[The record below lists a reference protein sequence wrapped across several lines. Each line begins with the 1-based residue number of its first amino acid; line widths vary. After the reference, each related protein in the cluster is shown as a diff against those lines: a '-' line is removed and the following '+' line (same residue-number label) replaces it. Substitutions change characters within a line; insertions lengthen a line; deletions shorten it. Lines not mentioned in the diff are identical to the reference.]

1 MTKKEIEMAIGETML
16 KLKVVPKQIF
26 MYGADSV
33 ETRTGYIAGW
43 KDGTENQAK
52 ATWKAAYKAGQEAER
67 ERLFARIKSDNPDMW
82 ASQPYWQSL
91 EKALKEGK
99 VLEFKTI
106 SPFYEQERD
115 GIKPFTIRQWDTSD
129 ERFQALAERHAGRK
143 Y

>member
-1 MTKKEIEMAIGETML
+1 
-16 KLKVVPKQIF
+16 
-26 MYGADSV
+26 
-33 ETRTGYIAGW
+33 
-43 KDGTENQAK
+43 
-52 ATWKAAYKAGQEAER
+52 
-67 ERLFARIKSDNPDMW
+67 MW